1 MMRTDYFDHLV
12 PTVPTSKNTSGDAA
26 NPHKHC
32 VSPLSPPSPPE
43 NGEAEKTGQV
53 FTNYG
58 TGYRHPDGRVDD
70 GTPEPMP
77 PPAEPWPADLDAM
90 LRRVAVGFEWSQQD
104 VADFRQW
111 ARRSPDGVADAR
123 RFLQSECAK
132 LAPPGLTDRRRVVL
146 DMLAADP
153 ALRVAWTCDDS
164 AGNDPV
170 RLVVAVR
177 GAGCCEMGIPRAK
190 FDALELPMLIEKLAD
205 AQAGT
210 P

>member
-1 MMRTDYFDHLV
+1 
-12 PTVPTSKNTSGDAA
+12 
-26 NPHKHC
+26 
-32 VSPLSPPSPPE
+32 
-43 NGEAEKTGQV
+43 
-53 FTNYG
+53 
-58 TGYRHPDGRVDD
+58 
-70 GTPEPMP
+70 
-77 PPAEPWPADLDAM
+77 M

-104 VADFRQW
+104 VTDFRQW

-123 RFLQSECAK
+123 QFLQSECAK